1 MTNSETVR
9 DWNESF
15 VEQDIVSARL
25 FLRGDGVYVLESIR
39 SLLKN
44 SLSLLMILA
53 RDLSVILQ
61 T

>member
-44 SLSLLMILA
+44 SFSLLMILA